1 MLDDRGGLLHYNITK
16 ARLNS
21 DIIITVFSKLET
33 WKSLES
39 PADSRPP
46 FFFISLEPIS
56 RFRTFVRTDM
66 RGWDY

>member
-46 FFFISLEPIS
+46 FFFFFLSPSADFPLS
-56 RFRTFVRTDM
+56 DLCSH
-66 RGWDY
+66 